1 MDTRNNKLSLPVLS
15 VFPWSTAGLVL
26 VRDVLIYELLRASQS
41 DESLAIEEPDS
52 CRLMDTCMVAFVPTS
67 QVPLKTADPSTRNND
82 EGGLADI
89 PATMPQYQKSIEI
102 TKYDKNNTL
111 TCHLRCSHEG

>member
-1 MDTRNNKLSLPVLS
+1 MGKRNNTLSLPVLS

-52 CRLMDTCMVAFVPTS
+52 CRLMDTCMVAFVATS
-67 QVPLKTADPSTRNND
+67 AVHLKTAFPSICNSD
-82 EGGLADI
+82 EGGLPDS
-89 PATMPQYQKSIEI
+89 PATMPQYQ
-102 TKYDKNNTL
+102 
-111 TCHLRCSHEG
+111 